1 MFTNDLSIPVSRS
14 WRQESD
20 NNTYLLPIQ
29 FHYCKYQYKCY
40 SHAHTYTRARRTHT
54 HARCIL
60 IYKQSQKLSCAR
72 AQISKNIYCIH
83 YYDSRPISTRQHR
96 EPAAAYTFT
105 FCHGLMSMQKLS
117 YTSNVSAFFC
127 INKKN
132 IWGRFQFRYTIR
144 FSIVFWLQVIS
155 VYM

>member
-1 MFTNDLSIPVSRS
+1 MVEPGGGCLPTNLSIPVSRS

-29 FHYCKYQYKCY
+29 FHYCESQHKFY

-60 IYKQSQKLSCAR
+60 IYKQSQKLSCAHTRAYYQGIYIRGRTYAHAR

-96 EPAAAYTFT
+96 EPAAAYMCTLF
-105 FCHGLMSMQKLS
+105 HGLMSIQKLS
-117 YTSNVSAFFC
+117 YTSNVSAFFL
-127 INKKN
+127 
-132 IWGRFQFRYTIR
+132 YE
-144 FSIVFWLQVIS
+144 
-155 VYM
+155 